1 MLLKNLIKSQYFPID
16 KYIQKWIIVIPE
28 MVTLVDKRWLD
39 TYVIYLKN
47 WNIDKN
53 IKLEGT

>member
-47 WNIDKN
+47 
-53 IKLEGT
+53 